1 MWVVDTIVDLYFI
14 VDLFL
19 NCFTAFDNFG
29 IRETRHKQIVVHYLR
44 TWFFFDLIAC
54 LPVQYIAM
62 AVESNSDT
70 ESGKNLSIV
79 KAIRLVR
86 LSKMLRL
93 TRIKRILAKYEG
105 LMLVQQ
111 YQGIA
116 VLSFSI
122 LFASHFLAC
131 FWYLIG
137 TAGFDK
143 SYNEFK
149 ASEGFE
155 QVEPAYTEG
164 WVLTEWGN
172 LSSVPDTMADIPM
185 SARYSS
191 SMYYVFNAL
200 ENGTTDAE
208 RMFGVFSF
216 FVVVMIDGAVAGV
229 LSAMMISM
237 GGADREITYVQHEYS
252 CVSSVILSGA
262 AALACSRKRGL
273 CTRTLLE
280 ISTLRACACRDK
292 LKQAKGWMKEQHI
305 PHDQA
310 LVALQYL
317 QQSFKSKAVHGKD
330 GKPDCAIQNLA
341 DMAVPSCC
349 YRLTKPS
356 SGRRA
361 EQHASADEKN
371 VYQAPLC

>member
-1 MWVVDTIVDLYFI
+1 MILRFLHECVALQVTIFVPLRACFQTDVEVFSFMWFIDTIVDLYFI

-70 ESGKNLSIV
+70 DSGNNLSIV

-131 FWYLIG
+131 FWYLTG
-137 TAGFDK
+137 TGGFDK

-155 QVEPAYTEG
+155 QVEPTYTEG

-172 LSSVPDTMADIPM
+172 LTSFPDTLADIPL

-237 GGADREITYVQHEYS
+237 GGADREITYAQHEHS
-252 CVSSVILSGA
+252 CGSSVMLFGA
-262 AALACSRKRGL
+262 AALACSCNRGYA
-273 CTRTLLE
+273 R
-280 ISTLRACACRDK
+280 
-292 LKQAKGWMKEQHI
+292 
-305 PHDQA
+305 
-310 LVALQYL
+310 
-317 QQSFKSKAVHGKD
+317 
-330 GKPDCAIQNLA
+330 
-341 DMAVPSCC
+341 
-349 YRLTKPS
+349 
-356 SGRRA
+356 
-361 EQHASADEKN
+361 
-371 VYQAPLC
+371 